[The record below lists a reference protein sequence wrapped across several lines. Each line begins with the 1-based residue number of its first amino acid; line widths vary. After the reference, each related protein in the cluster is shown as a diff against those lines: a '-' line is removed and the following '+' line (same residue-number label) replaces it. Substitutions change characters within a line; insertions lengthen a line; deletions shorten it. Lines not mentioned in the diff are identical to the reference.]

1 MRLVL
6 QLLAVAVVT
15 AVGGLTV
22 AAVQEGS
29 PWLALVLGVA
39 MSALALFVYRWVVG
53 RTEHRAVTEVGR
65 KGAAAGLGLGTLLGL
80 ALFGTVVANL
90 ALLGYYE
97 VTGRGSVS
105 GAAGFVGLMA
115 VAAVT
120 EELRFRGVLFRVMEE
135 RMGTWTA
142 MALSGVVFGAFHLA
156 NPDATVYGAL
166 AIAVEAGGMLTAAYV
181 ATRRLW
187 VPIGVHFGWNFAAA
201 GVFSTEV
208 SGNGS
213 THGLLESATSGPAF
227 VTGGA
232 FGPEGSVFALLFC
245 ALTAVVFLLVAR
257 RRGRLVPRGGRAERV
272 AAVATLSR

>member
-1 MRLVL
+1 MRLVR
-6 QLLAVAVVT
+6 QLVAVAVVT
-15 AVGGLTV
+15 AIGGRTV

-29 PWLALVLGVA
+29 PWLTLVLGVTT
-39 MSALALFVYRWVVG
+39 SVLALLVYRWVVR

-80 ALFGTVVANL
+80 GLFGAVIANI
-90 ALLGYYE
+90 AFLGYYE
-97 VTGRGSVS
+97 VTGRGSLS
-105 GAAGFVGLMA
+105 GAAGLLGLMA
-115 VAAVT
+115 AAAVT
-120 EELRFRGVLFRVMEE
+120 EELLFRGVLFRVLEE

-142 MALSGVVFGAFHLA
+142 MALSGVLFGAFHLA
-156 NPDATVYGAL
+156 NPDADLYGAL

-187 VPIGVHFGWNFAAA
+187 VPIGVHFGWNFAAS
-201 GVFSTEV
+201 GLFSTEV

-213 THGLLESATSGPAF
+213 THGLLESVTSGPAF

-232 FGPEGSVFALLFC
+232 FGPEGSPYALLFC

-257 RRGRLVPRGGRAERV
+257 RRGRLVPRRGRTERV